1 MIAPARVAAYDVL
14 RMVGTG
20 RQDLPQA
27 LAKVRSRLED
37 DRDRALAGEIAT
49 GSLRWQAALD
59 RIVSEAT
66 GRPLARLDP
75 EVLDVLRLTLFQLI
89 HLDRV
94 PASAAV
100 NDAVSLTKRAGK
112 GSAAGL
118 VNAVL
123 RRVSRGRDK
132 LQLPVR
138 PSDTTDSAAVREYL
152 SVTLSQPGWLAE
164 RWVARYGFEA
174 AESWAGFNNAPAPL
188 TLRINTLK
196 TTREAV
202 IASLAREGVHVE
214 PARFGP
220 DALVVLDG
228 NPVLTTVAG
237 DGSFF
242 VQDEASQL
250 VALFV
255 GARPGERILDTCA
268 SPGGKTTAMAAAM
281 SDDGLIVATDLR
293 GRRVELLARTVAVSG
308 ARSIRVLRADAE
320 QPLPFS
326 PVFDAV
332 LVDAPCSGLGI
343 IRRDPDVKWRR
354 TEADFVALASAQRRL
369 LDQAAGVL
377 RPGGRLIYATCSSE
391 PEENDEVVDAFLE
404 ARPDFRPGQP
414 PELSEAVQSLVDRS
428 GRMRT
433 LPHKDRL
440 ESFFAATLVK
450 RSDSQ

>member
-112 GSAAGL
+112 SSAAGL

-138 PSDTTDSAAVREYL
+138 PSDTTDSAAVRAYL
-152 SVTLSQPGWLAE
+152 SVTLSQPAWLAD
-164 RWVARYGFEA
+164 RWVSRYGFEA

-214 PARFGP
+214 PGRFGP

-242 VQDEASQL
+242 VQD
-250 VALFV
+250 
-255 GARPGERILDTCA
+255 
-268 SPGGKTTAMAAAM
+268 
-281 SDDGLIVATDLR
+281 
-293 GRRVELLARTVAVSG
+293 
-308 ARSIRVLRADAE
+308 
-320 QPLPFS
+320 
-326 PVFDAV
+326 
-332 LVDAPCSGLGI
+332 
-343 IRRDPDVKWRR
+343 
-354 TEADFVALASAQRRL
+354 
-369 LDQAAGVL
+369 
-377 RPGGRLIYATCSSE
+377 
-391 PEENDEVVDAFLE
+391 
-404 ARPDFRPGQP
+404 
-414 PELSEAVQSLVDRS
+414 
-428 GRMRT
+428 
-433 LPHKDRL
+433 
-440 ESFFAATLVK
+440 
-450 RSDSQ
+450 